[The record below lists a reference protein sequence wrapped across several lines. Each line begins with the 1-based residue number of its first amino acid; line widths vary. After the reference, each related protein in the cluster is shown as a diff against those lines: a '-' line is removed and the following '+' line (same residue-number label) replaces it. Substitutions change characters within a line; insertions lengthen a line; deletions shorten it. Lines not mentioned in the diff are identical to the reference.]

1 MHNKLLFT
9 LLGLLLTSQSIA
21 AEKLAA
27 PYIVTTDHYP
37 EPKQQ
42 PNFGP
47 MTISFE
53 DTDPGDTIGG
63 DIVMHRAVNENGE
76 RINELE
82 QGTTTYMV
90 HWGLEVGEPG
100 IEDDA
105 GAGDHGGDCRGFRD
119 TGHVVMMEVDDLDDA
134 DEIRWEI
141 PAGTVVPQ
149 DAVYFVGHT
158 LYGQI
163 HNLGKCVQVPIN
175 NNVN

>member
-63 DIVMHRAVNENGE
+63 DIVMHRAVNENG
-76 RINELE
+76 
-82 QGTTTYMV
+82 
-90 HWGLEVGEPG
+90 
-100 IEDDA
+100 D
-105 GAGDHGGDCRGFRD
+105 GDCRGFRD